1 MKSTNVA
8 RNAAIGVKKSVKILA
23 ERARQMPRGRVVG
36 QEAWK
41 AVNQDVLLDP
51 TCCNCSEMST
61 GNKNQIALL
70 IINHF
75 FPPKITSLPLPEPL
89 NH

>member
-1 MKSTNVA
+1 M
-8 RNAAIGVKKSVKILA
+8 IGVKKSAKILA
-23 ERARQMPRGRVVG
+23 ERARRMPRGRVVG

-41 AVNQDVLLDP
+41 AINQDVLLDP
-51 TCCNCSEMST
+51 ACWNRSEMST
-61 GNKNQIALL
+61 ANKNQIALL

-75 FPPKITSLPLPEPL
+75 FLPKITSLPLPEPL